1 MRQFFER
8 LLVGR
13 SGYNTISKHAVGFD
27 RFVGLLTI
35 FAAALLGF
43 GVAAPLVTLNG
54 YLGLDGQYSLVI
66 AAMELVKTGHGA
78 YSVGLLVL
86 FVVIPVLS
94 ISTVFDLWYKHE
106 LHSDKLQKLI
116 PRAKTCGRLWFFVMM
131 AVIAGIY
138 YSRTLL
144 NDTVL
149 HVAVY
154 YLLISIILQKLTLA
168 RVTRLLASIKFVEEK
183 D

>member
-1 MRQFFER
+1 
-8 LLVGR
+8 
-13 SGYNTISKHAVGFD
+13 
-27 RFVGLLTI
+27 
-35 FAAALLGF
+35 
-43 GVAAPLVTLNG
+43 
-54 YLGLDGQYSLVI
+54 
-66 AAMELVKTGHGA
+66 
-78 YSVGLLVL
+78 
-86 FVVIPVLS
+86 
-94 ISTVFDLWYKHE
+94 
-106 LHSDKLQKLI
+106 
-116 PRAKTCGRLWFFVMM
+116 MM

-168 RVTRLLASIKFVEEK
+168 RVARLLASIKFVEER